1 MAPDC
6 AYFTD
11 TETYSNLNIVKLL
24 FKVKENGTAD
34 TEYKQ
39 ALFLSDLIFVGSR

>member
-11 TETYSNLNIVKLL
+11 TETYSNLSIVKLV
-24 FKVKENGTAD
+24 FKVKMRME
-34 TEYKQ
+34 
-39 ALFLSDLIFVGSR
+39 LLILNISRHYFYQT

>member
-24 FKVKENGTAD
+24 FKVKMRME
-34 TEYKQ
+34 
-39 ALFLSDLIFVGSR
+39 LLILNISRHYFYQT